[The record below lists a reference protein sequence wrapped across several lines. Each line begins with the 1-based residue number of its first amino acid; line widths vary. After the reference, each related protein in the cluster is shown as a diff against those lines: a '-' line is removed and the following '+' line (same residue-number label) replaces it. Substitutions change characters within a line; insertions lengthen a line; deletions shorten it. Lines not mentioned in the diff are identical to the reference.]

1 MKRCS
6 PWHLRRYALRG
17 AAQATAI
24 TAASGSR
31 KATKPTWMNQ
41 STRRTI
47 NMDNIERDDPEAGMR
62 MLATAA
68 IASACSVFWFAA
80 GLLLGIYWN

>member
-1 MKRCS
+1 
-6 PWHLRRYALRG
+6 
-17 AAQATAI
+17 
-24 TAASGSR
+24 
-31 KATKPTWMNQ
+31 
-41 STRRTI
+41 
-47 NMDNIERDDPEAGMR
+47 MDNIERDDPEAGMR